1 MAGMML
7 DYRTLL
13 ISLGVS
19 ALCLLL
25 TLFGTWMA
33 GRRDGFLLTW
43 VIGLAFLVPGI
54 FGYTLYTEYP
64 HWMIGVLCTS
74 LMLLGFATIY
84 AASVQF
90 RQGEPPLRRGIQAA
104 LAANLITMPP
114 MVLGYDGLS
123 FIGLNI
129 GSATLLFATAWHYW
143 QARREAVGP
152 LSGMATLYGATGIS
166 FILCASVL
174 IHGGQWVLGHAPDN
188 WAENLNIAISIAGM
202 TGVGAMSLMVH
213 QARITDH
220 HRRESLTDALTGL
233 FNRRAL
239 FEAHQKQSFSDEMAV
254 IVFDIDRFKSIN
266 DQYGHAVGD
275 RVIRLL
281 AEELK
286 DAMGVNTAAR
296 LGGEEFAAVVRT
308 AAPGYAEWVAERIR
322 RNFADREIDVDGV
335 RLRATV
341 SAGIAYGLA
350 EGRSFDGILN
360 AADGALYIA
369 KRNGRN
375 RVEKAVETVGE
386 KRGGSRSTA

>member
-1 MAGMML
+1 MML

-33 GRRDGFLLTW
+33 RRGDGFLLTW
-43 VIGLAFLVPGI
+43 VIGLAFMVPGI
-54 FGYTLYTEYP
+54 FSYSFYTEYP
-64 HWMIGVLCTS
+64 DWRIGIICCM
-74 LMLLGFATIY
+74 LMMLGFATIY

-90 RQGEPPLRRGIQAA
+90 CRDESPVGRAVMAA
-104 LAANLITMPP
+104 ILANSITIPP
-114 MVLGYDGLS
+114 MVLGYDGLA
-123 FIGLNI
+123 FIGMNI
-129 GSATLLFATAWHYW
+129 GSAILLFATAGQYW
-143 QARREAVGP
+143 QARREAAGP
-152 LSGMATLYGATGIS
+152 LIGMSLLYSATGIS
-166 FILCASVL
+166 FVLCASVL
-174 IHGGQWVLGHAPDN
+174 IHQGQWMLGHAPDN
-188 WAENLNIAISIAGM
+188 WAEDLNIAISIAGM

-213 QARITDH
+213 QARITEH
-220 HRRESLTDALTGL
+220 HRREALTDSLTGL

-239 FEAHQKQSFSDEMAV
+239 FEVHEKQVFSHEMAV

-266 DQYGHAVGD
+266 DQHGHAVGD
-275 RVIRLL
+275 TVIRLL

-286 DAMGVNTAAR
+286 DAVGVNTAAR

-308 AAPGYAEWVAERIR
+308 AAPGYAEWVAECIR
-322 RNFADREIDVDGV
+322 RNFAEREIEANGV

-341 SAGIAYGLA
+341 SAGIAYGFA

-369 KRNGRN
+369 KRSGRN
-375 RVEKAVETVGE
+375 RVERAVETVGE
-386 KRGGSRSTA
+386 KLGGSRSSA